1 MDYMTTYRWGKLVFS
16 NRCKYTVE
24 TYDVSGNKIL
34 LWRARF
40 FTSEEIKKT
49 DESEITFSPELL
61 FTEFIWIVPS
71 YVDEKYASELYH
83 FDKEHPRSTVNHMWS
98 KYFNF
103 LFHSRANEDYEP
115 MLFNVYTNQGQII
128 KNVNAQD
135 FQVELR
141 DYENKSVG
149 EHDTMMILGF
159 EEIDSNF
166 HSYDFEK
173 NIFSD
178 KGASLDESD
187 EVVKQIVRNNAPNIP
202 RKSGGCCGGGNN
214 KK

>member
-1 MDYMTTYRWGKLVFS
+1 MF
-16 NRCKYTVE
+16 
-24 TYDVSGNKIL
+24 IL
-34 LWRARF
+34 
-40 FTSEEIKKT
+40 
-49 DESEITFSPELL
+49 
-61 FTEFIWIVPS
+61 
-71 YVDEKYASELYH
+71 
-83 FDKEHPRSTVNHMWS
+83 
-98 KYFNF
+98 
-103 LFHSRANEDYEP
+103 
-115 MLFNVYTNQGQII
+115 II

>member
-1 MDYMTTYRWGKLVFS
+1 MDYMTTYRWGKLAFS

-49 DESEITFSPELL
+49 DEAEITFSPEIL

-71 YVDEKYASELYH
+71 YIDEKYASELYH
-83 FDKEHPRSTVNHMWS
+83 FDKEHYRMAANQMWS

-115 MLFNVYTNQGQII
+115 MLFNVYTNQGQVI

-149 EHDTMMILGF
+149 EHETMMILGF

-166 HSYDFEK
+166 YYYDYEAK
-173 NIFSD
+173 LFSSA
-178 KGASLDESD
+178 GESID
-187 EVVKQIVRNNAPNIP
+187 AE
-202 RKSGGCCGGGNN
+202 NN
-214 KK
+214 KQLLEELESKMPSPLNKKRCCKGDKKK